1 MVVLTALT
9 GIWLLCPLPSAQALA
24 LFPRGEP
31 VPIAITAA
39 VHKGPAFPRA
49 RVEVP
54 QQSVLQA
61 GSLWHGLQA
70 AICSWKGAKQPRLKQ
85 AVKQERIYFLR
96 LRKERHRTETVAVL
110 LPQLYRSTLTCC
122 ICINTAQKNHRQNIK
137 ARTNRLKSSFYPI
150 AVKLWMPPKEYLNR
164 MWTSCIFFIYSCC
177 ILLMLYFYLLLC
189 LLWLCEWMHTAK
201 DCTFKFCCITYNDND
216 SILFY
221 SILIRFNCHSWCL
234 KGVSVLRLLISIK
247 CCVEK
252 FY

>member
-150 AVKLWMPPKEYLNR
+150 AVKTVNAAKGIFEQNVNILYFFYL
-164 MWTSCIFFIYSCC
+164 F
-177 ILLMLYFYLLLC
+177 MLYFTHVVLLSFTL
-189 LLWLCEWMHTAK
+189 
-201 DCTFKFCCITYNDND
+201 
-216 SILFY
+216 S
-221 SILIRFNCHSWCL
+221 
-234 KGVSVLRLLISIK
+234 SVVVWVNAYCQGLH
-247 CCVEK
+247 
-252 FY
+252 F